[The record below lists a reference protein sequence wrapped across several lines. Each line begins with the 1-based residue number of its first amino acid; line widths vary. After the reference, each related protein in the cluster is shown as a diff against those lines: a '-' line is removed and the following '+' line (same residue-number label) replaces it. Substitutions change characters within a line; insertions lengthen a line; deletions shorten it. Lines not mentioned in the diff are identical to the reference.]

1 MSSHLEKSRTDDIQL
16 TKNSFFNFV
25 ELLPKMQQH
34 FYVLAL
40 LLLLVDQFNLIKD
53 HFHQRRKRLTVACC
67 LKGLFNTFASLIQ

>member
-16 TKNSFFNFV
+16 TKNPFFNFV

-40 LLLLVDQFNLIKD
+40 LLLLVD
-53 HFHQRRKRLTVACC
+53 
-67 LKGLFNTFASLIQ
+67 